1 MNCSKCGYS
10 NTIGDRF
17 CKNCGILLE
26 NNQPQQS
33 INNVNSQFQQPINNI
48 GEQQLYGQPVNNIN
62 SQQTYQQ
69 YTNTNGNLDPNYV
82 NKTVSQQS
90 INNIGGQQLYGQ
102 PVNNIN
108 SQQTYQQQTNN
119 QQYTNTN
126 GNLDSNYVN
135 KTVSQQPINNIGGQ
149 QLYGQPVNN
158 INSQQTYQQQTNNQ
172 QYTNTNGNLD
182 SNYVNKAV
190 NPNMK
195 KWAILS
201 IVVPVVGIIWY
212 WFIGLSFYIAVLIAA
227 AGFGFAQKGEMS
239 NKKLATI
246 GKVCNG
252 ILLGM
257 AIIVFIINLI
267 LVFNS

>member
-1 MNCSKCGYS
+1 MNCSKCGYN
-10 NTIGDRF
+10 NTTGDRF

-69 YTNTNGNLDPNYV
+69 
-82 NKTVSQQS
+82 
-90 INNIGGQQLYGQ
+90 
-102 PVNNIN
+102 
-108 SQQTYQQQTNN
+108 
-119 QQYTNTN
+119 
-126 GNLDSNYVN
+126 
-135 KTVSQQPINNIGGQ
+135 
-149 QLYGQPVNN
+149 
-158 INSQQTYQQQTNNQ
+158 QTNNQ

-190 NPNMK
+190 NKNKK

-212 WFIGLSFYIAVLIAA
+212 WFIGLSFYLAVLIAA

-257 AIIVFIINLI
+257 AIVVFIINLI

>member
-1 MNCSKCGYS
+1 MNCSKCGYN
-10 NTIGDRF
+10 NTTGDRF

-48 GEQQLYGQPVNNIN
+48 
-62 SQQTYQQ
+62 S
-69 YTNTNGNLDPNYV
+69 
-82 NKTVSQQS
+82 
-90 INNIGGQQLYGQ
+90 GQQL
-102 PVNNIN
+102 
-108 SQQTYQQQTNN
+108 YQQQTNN

-126 GNLDSNYVN
+126 GNLDH
-135 KTVSQQPINNIGGQ
+135 
-149 QLYGQPVNN
+149 
-158 INSQQTYQQQTNNQ
+158 
-172 QYTNTNGNLD
+172 
-182 SNYVNKAV
+182 NYVNKAV

-212 WFIGLSFYIAVLIAA
+212 WFIGLSFYLAVFIAA

-257 AIIVFIINLI
+257 AIVVFIINLI
-267 LVFNS
+267 VAFNS